1 MKSEYMDLAFALAR
15 QGVGR
20 TSPNP
25 AVGAVLVRDGA
36 VVGVGFHTLNGIS
49 HAEVKALRDAGERAR
64 GATVYVTL
72 EPCSHQGRTG
82 PCADELI
89 RAGVSKVVA
98 AMVDPNPM
106 VSGQGLERLR
116 AAGIEVELAPEYEE
130 AAMQLNEAFVHAM
143 RTGRP
148 LVTMKAALTLDGKI
162 GAARGDTGWITSEQ
176 ARAHAQTLRHASDAI
191 VTGIGTVL
199 ADDPLLTDRTG
210 EERSRPLFR
219 VVLDSKL
226 RIPLDS
232 RLVRSV
238 GDDLLVFTTPPA
250 DESRVEALQRR
261 GVRVLVSDGGFP
273 ELLKSLSVREFRSL
287 LIEAGATVN
296 AAALEAGIV
305 DKIFFYYAPK
315 ILGGLSLLPVVGGE
329 GRTRDNPIRI
339 ERVTIHTIAP
349 DEFAVEGYVHR
360 DR

>member
-1 MKSEYMDLAFALAR
+1 MKSEHMDLALHMAR
-15 QGVGR
+15 RGLHR

-25 AVGAVLVRDGA
+25 AVGAVLVRDGT
-36 VVGVGFHTLNGIS
+36 VVGFGFHTLNGIA
-49 HAEVKALRDAGERAR
+49 HAEIRALAEAGDLAR
-64 GATVYVTL
+64 GATMYVTL

-82 PCADELI
+82 PCVDEVI
-89 RAGVSKVVA
+89 RAGVAKVVA
-98 AMVDPNPM
+98 AMVDPNPQ
-106 VSGQGLERLR
+106 VSGRGFERLR
-116 AAGIEVELAPEYEE
+116 AAGIEVELAAGYEE
-130 AAMQLNEAFVHAM
+130 TAAQLNEAFVHAM

-162 GAARGDTGWITSEQ
+162 AARRGDKGWITSEQ
-176 ARAHAQTLRHASDAI
+176 ARAHVQTLRHASDAI

-238 GDDLLVFTTPPA
+238 EDDLLVFATPPA
-250 DESRVEALQRR
+250 DEDRVEALRRR
-261 GVRVLVSDGGFP
+261 GVRVLVSDGGFL
-273 ELLKSLSVREFRSL
+273 ELLNDLRIREFRSL
-287 LIEAGATVN
+287 LIEAGAAVN
-296 AAALEAGIV
+296 ASALEAGIV

-315 ILGGLSLLPVVGGE
+315 IFGGPSSLPVFGGE
-329 GRTRDNPIRI
+329 ALARI
-339 ERVTIHTIAP
+339 ERLTLHNIAP

-360 DR
+360 DH